1 MGEEMKEDYLHSK
14 RYLVN
19 PKDKLILPIAFQSG
33 FEALEYARRS
43 NLPRYQVVV
52 SGGDVRR
59 FLGQGFKEAFRD
71 LPTSMNG
78 AKAVPYTVPVT
89 GPKFDLGQVVMT
101 SGVAEKVAGDSAF
114 AKFVADSLKRHA
126 TGDWGELSEEDQRE
140 NDFSLDKRLRLF
152 SAYETKTFPKLW
164 ILTEADRSATTILFP
179 EEY

>member
-1 MGEEMKEDYLHSK
+1 MKEDYLHSK

-19 PKDKLILPIAFQSG
+19 PKDKLILPIAFLSG
-33 FEALEYARRS
+33 FEALEYAKNN

-89 GPKFDLGQVVMT
+89 GPKFNLGQVVMT
-101 SGVAEKVAGDSAF
+101 SGVADQVARDSAF

-126 TGDWGELSEEDQRE
+126 SGDWGEIPEEDKKE
-140 NDFSLDKRLRLF
+140 NEYSLDNRLRLF
-152 SAYETKTFPKLW
+152 SAYEKKPFAKVW
-164 ILTEADRSATTILFP
+164 VITEANRSATTILFP